1 MKSGWFSTRVFA
13 FILFASK
20 NNILFFPSNK
30 RKTTPNERI
39 GDRRVETLKRDKPA
53 PKHSCLMI
61 AAISHT
67 KKINDDYLNHCG
79 LTLVSSDQNHR
90 MSFGLKQVK
99 NDQPMKKRN
108 TKTCY

>member
-1 MKSGWFSTRVFA
+1 
-13 FILFASK
+13 
-20 NNILFFPSNK
+20 
-30 RKTTPNERI
+30 
-39 GDRRVETLKRDKPA
+39 
-53 PKHSCLMI
+53 MI

-67 KKINDDYLNHCG
+67 KKINDDYLNHYG